1 MGGQLKKSAWEHV
14 HKAIRYARQAD
25 VTMAKLHAD
34 IAGHA
39 LEEAEHYLKD
49 EECSELVF

>member
-1 MGGQLKKSAWEHV
+1 MT
-14 HKAIRYARQAD
+14 I
-25 VTMAKLHAD
+25 AKLHAD

-49 EECSELVF
+49 EEYSELVFEIEECFIKSKKEKEQEV

>member
-1 MGGQLKKSAWEHV
+1 MT
-14 HKAIRYARQAD
+14 I
-25 VTMAKLHAD
+25 AKLHAD

-49 EECSELVF
+49 EECSELVFEIEECFIKSKKEKEQEV